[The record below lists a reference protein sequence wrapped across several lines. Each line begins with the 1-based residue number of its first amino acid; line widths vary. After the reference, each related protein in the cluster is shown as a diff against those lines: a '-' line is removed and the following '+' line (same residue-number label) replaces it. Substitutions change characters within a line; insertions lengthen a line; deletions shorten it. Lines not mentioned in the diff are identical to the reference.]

1 MRYQLDFILRS
12 AEGALSRVL
21 GATERR
27 GFKPLSIDG
36 EAQAEGDQWQLRMT
50 VEGERSDASLQQQL
64 AKMHDCLSVSV
75 QPCP

>member
-1 MRYQLDFILRS
+1 MRYQLEVTLRR
-12 AEGALSRVL
+12 AEGALTRLL

-27 GFKPLSIDG
+27 GFRPLALAG
-36 EAQAEGDQWQLRMT
+36 EALPEGGQWRLRMT
-50 VEGERSDASLQQQL
+50 VEGDRTDASLQQQL